1 MGNLSRSIRRNQARL
16 VIGEHEA
23 RKGRKN
29 KKSLK
34 IIPGKSKVLAK
45 FWQKI
50 QIDTHGY
57 WPWRKNRVACDPK
70 QRKGAV
76 IFPIQYAGRTK

>member
-1 MGNLSRSIRRNQARL
+1 MGNLSRSIRRNKARL
-16 VIGEHEA
+16 VIGEYEA
-23 RKGRKN
+23 RRN
-29 KKSLK
+29 KKRGQKLK
-34 IIPGKSKVLAK
+34 VVPGKSKLLSK